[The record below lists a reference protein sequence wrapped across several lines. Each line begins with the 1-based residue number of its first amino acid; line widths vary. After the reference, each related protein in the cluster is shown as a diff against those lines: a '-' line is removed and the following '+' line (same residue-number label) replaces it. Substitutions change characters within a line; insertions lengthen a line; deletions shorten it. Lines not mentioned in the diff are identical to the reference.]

1 MQTTLH
7 LLNNLNDLVLAA
19 PDPGGSGGPK
29 TLPDVI
35 NGIQAW
41 IMGIIAAIATMFL
54 VVGGLRY
61 TAAGGD
67 PSQVEQA
74 KGNFRSALIGYT
86 LAVLAPVILKILAG
100 IVGGPS

>member
-7 LLNNLNDLVLAA
+7 LFNNLNDLVLAA
-19 PDPGGSGGPK
+19 PDPGGGGPK

-35 NGIQAW
+35 NGIQGW

-61 TAAGGD
+61 MAAGGD

-74 KGNFRSALIGYT
+74 KGNFKSALIGYA
-86 LAVLAPVILKILAG
+86 LAVLAPVVLKILAG